1 MMSFF
6 GSSGVSSNSNMAEVS
21 SALGAIS
28 NAFSLTLK
36 ITEKVYEIVAVDEEA
51 KDLLETT
58 NQINDQLAHAKKLRR
73 QKSGLLSTDEKDMVD
88 KIFANTEKAVSTVAS
103 LIEPARADMRV
114 SGGRV
119 RFSTRVQF
127 VFRDQAHLP
136 VNLAKLGIAGGN
148 LNMALGVLC
157 NKTGHTESS
166 AWRRSNNNDLKPPP
180 TYYESEWLYASRQ
193 KNLRRRASAVTL
205 NGQFKSG
212 SNSLHSPS
220 PSIAELPDDSAS
232 MLEGESMPAVSDSR
246 LFPPPFDDAGSIRSC
261 PDSPFIVTPPEDNPR
276 RLSGR
281 TRNRS
286 WLEYQSRRC

>member
-36 ITEKVYEIVAVDEEA
+36 ITEKVYEIEAVDEEA

-58 NQINDQLAHAKKLRR
+58 NQIND
-73 QKSGLLSTDEKDMVD
+73 
-88 KIFANTEKAVSTVAS
+88 
-103 LIEPARADMRV
+103 
-114 SGGRV
+114 
-119 RFSTRVQF
+119 
-127 VFRDQAHLP
+127 
-136 VNLAKLGIAGGN
+136 
-148 LNMALGVLC
+148 
-157 NKTGHTESS
+157 
-166 AWRRSNNNDLKPPP
+166 LKPPP
-180 TYYESEWLYASRQ
+180 TYHESEWLYASRQ